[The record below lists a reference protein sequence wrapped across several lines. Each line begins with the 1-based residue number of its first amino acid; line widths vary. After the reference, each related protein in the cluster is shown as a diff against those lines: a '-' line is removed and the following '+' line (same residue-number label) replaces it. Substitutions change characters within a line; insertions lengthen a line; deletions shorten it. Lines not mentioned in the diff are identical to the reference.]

1 MKIKMSNVL
10 ALQTLYDKVKDQV
23 MPISL
28 AYKWSRLFKT
38 LQEASDFYYTEL
50 NKIVNLYGEKDEEG
64 NLVPTESGNGIKIR
78 PESLQE
84 AQIKINELSM
94 LETDVSDDLKF
105 SLTELDNLTLSLD
118 EFNQLL
124 PIIEQ

>member
-1 MKIKMSNVL
+1 VS
-10 ALQTLYDKVKDQV
+10 
-23 MPISL
+23 
-28 AYKWSRLFKT
+28 
-38 LQEASDFYYTEL
+38 
-50 NKIVNLYGEKDEEG
+50 
-64 NLVPTESGNGIKIR
+64 TESGNGIKIR